1 MKSYV
6 CPMAEL
12 YWVEGSIA
20 TTLWSKDTDEPERP
34 GIELPD
40 DEF

>member
-1 MKSYV
+1 MKGYV
-6 CPMAEL
+6 SPMAVL
-12 YWVEGSIA
+12 YWVDGSVA
-20 TTLWSKDTDEPERP
+20 TSLLSSGTEESERP